1 MKMELNRIKA
11 ADLKAECGILAGED
25 EILGTRC
32 LDGGRCH
39 HRCETSCFRK
49 ECCVPLTVSRLKDDW
64 TAPDDYLCTGYES
77 NT

>member
-1 MKMELNRIKA
+1 MELNRIKA

-64 TAPDDYLCTGYES
+64 TAPDEYLCTGSES